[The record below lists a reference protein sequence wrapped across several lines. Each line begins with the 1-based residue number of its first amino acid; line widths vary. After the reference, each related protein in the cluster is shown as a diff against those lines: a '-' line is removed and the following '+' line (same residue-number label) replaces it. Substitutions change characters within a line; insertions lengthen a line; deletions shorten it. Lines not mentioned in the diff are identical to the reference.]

1 MVTPH
6 KSVISVYCQPS
17 QKFYPADGF
26 SNTIKIFPF
35 HSEKKETSE
44 KKDFKRL
51 YTNATFNAHKMV
63 PNSLVKSVV
72 SVKLFKN

>member
-6 KSVISVYCQPS
+6 KSVISVYCHSS

-35 HSEKKETSE
+35 HSEKKKPL
-44 KKDFKRL
+44 KKK
-51 YTNATFNAHKMV
+51 T
-63 PNSLVKSVV
+63 
-72 SVKLFKN
+72 